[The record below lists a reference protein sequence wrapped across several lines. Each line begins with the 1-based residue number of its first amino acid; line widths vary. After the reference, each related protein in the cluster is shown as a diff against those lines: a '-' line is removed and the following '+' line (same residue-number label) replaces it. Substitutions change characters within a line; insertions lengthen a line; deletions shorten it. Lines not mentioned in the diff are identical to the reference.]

1 MPRFE
6 VKSAAAAAAAAVD
19 AAVAAVA
26 TAARAVAL
34 RAPRYLRL
42 MRLHRPIGI
51 WLLLW
56 PTLWALWIAGAGR
69 PGPDVFAIFVAGTVL
84 LRSAGC
90 VFNDFADRNIDPHI
104 RRTADRPLASG
115 ELASFEAIVLFI
127 VLMLLALGLVLLT
140 NQRTV
145 LLAVVGA
152 LLAIVYPF
160 MKRWIAAP
168 QFVLGLAF
176 AWGVPMAF
184 AAQTGEPV
192 PQTGWLLFM
201 CALVWVV
208 IYDTEYAMAD
218 REGDLKLG
226 IQSTA
231 ILFGEMDIAIIA
243 VLKVVLLGGLVLLGR
258 EVGLGLWFGIGLGAA
273 ALLDLRQLW
282 LIRGRNPDGC
292 LRAFANNAWFGGAVF
307 AGIVL
312 DYIFRTP

>member
-1 MPRFE
+1 MPRSSRKGAE
-6 VKSAAAAAAAAVD
+6 NSGRAPLPL
-19 AAVAAVA
+19 AVAARVSA
-26 TAARAVAL
+26 YA
-34 RAPRYLRL
+34 RL

-69 PGPDVFAIFVAGTVL
+69 PEPDVFAIFVLGTVL

-90 VFNDFADRNIDPHI
+90 VFNDFADRRIDPHV

-115 ELASFEAIVLFI
+115 EVKAFEAILLFV
-127 VLMLLALGLVLLT
+127 VLMLAALGIVLLT
-140 NQRTV
+140 NQRTA
-145 LLAVVGA
+145 LLAIAGA
-152 LLAIVYPF
+152 LLTIVYPF

-192 PQTGWLLFM
+192 PQTGWLLYL

-218 REGDLKLG
+218 RADDLKLG

-243 VLKVVLLGGLVLLGR
+243 GLKIVLLAGLVLLGR
-258 EVGLGLWFGIGLGAA
+258 EVGLGLWFGVGLGAA
-273 ALLDLRQLW
+273 ALLGLRQLW
-282 LIRGRNPDGC
+282 LIRRREPDNC
-292 LRAFANNAWFGGAVF
+292 LRAFANNAWFGGAIF
-307 AGIVL
+307 AGILL
-312 DYIFRTP
+312 DYLFRSA

>member
-1 MPRFE
+1 MPRSRKKGAEISGF
-6 VKSAAAAAAAAVD
+6 AALSQ
-19 AAVAAVA
+19 AVAARVSA
-26 TAARAVAL
+26 YV
-34 RAPRYLRL
+34 RL
-42 MRLHRPIGI
+42 LRLHRPIGI

-69 PGPDVFAIFVAGTVL
+69 PAPDVFAIFVLGTVL

-90 VFNDFADRNIDPHI
+90 AFNDFADRRIDAQV
-104 RRTADRPLASG
+104 RRTADRPLALG
-115 ELASFEAIVLFI
+115 QLAPFEAIVLFVI
-127 VLMLLALGLVLLT
+127 LMLLALGLVLLT

-184 AAQTGEPV
+184 TAQTGEPV
-192 PQTGWLLFM
+192 TQTGWLLFV

-218 REGDLKLG
+218 REDDLKLG

-258 EVGLGLWFGIGLGAA
+258 DVGLGLWFGIGLGAA
-273 ALLDLRQLW
+273 ALLGLRQLW
-282 LIRGRNPDGC
+282 LIRRRNPDDC
-292 LRAFANNAWFGGAVF
+292 LRAFANNAWFGGAIFV
-307 AGIVL
+307 GIAL
-312 DYIFRTP
+312 DYIFRAA